1 MNISLLEPLGVS
13 DSLIEELAKPIREK
27 GHVFTYYNEKT
38 TDVEELKKRSAGQD
52 IIMIANNR
60 YPSEVVASADRLK
73 MLAVAFTGIDH
84 VGLDACRERNV
95 MVCNCAGYSNICV
108 SEQVIGMAISLMRY
122 LNTCDKTVRNGGTSA
137 GLAGTEISG
146 KTVGII
152 GCGQIGLMTARL
164 FLAFGAEVI
173 AYARHPRKEAEDI
186 GVKYVPLDE
195 LLRKSDIVSLHTPNN
210 ASTRGMIGK
219 REIGMMKK
227 SAIFINCAR
236 GPIVDNAALAE
247 ALDNDVIAGAAI
259 DVFDMEPPVPQSYP
273 LLSAKHTL
281 LTPHVAFLTKEAM
294 VRRAHIEF
302 SNVLAYLDG
311 RPENVCAL

>member
-52 IIMIANNR
+52 IVMIANNR
-60 YPSEVVASADRLK
+60 YPAEVVKSAENLK

-84 VGLDACRERNV
+84 VGLDACKQQNV
-95 MVCNCAGYSNICV
+95 MVCNCAGYSNVCV
-108 SEQVIGMAISLMRY
+108 SEQVIGMTISLMRY
-122 LNTCDKTVRNGGTSA
+122 LNTCDKVVRQGGTSA
-137 GLAGTEISG
+137 GLAGTEIAG

-164 FLAFGAEVI
+164 FLAFGARVV
-173 AYARHPRKEAEDI
+173 AYARHPRKEVEEL
-186 GVKYVPLDE
+186 GVKYVSLEE
-195 LLRKSDIVSLHTPNN
+195 LLKTSDIVSLHTPNN
-210 ASTRGMIGK
+210 ASTKGMIGK
-219 REIGMMKK
+219 KEIAMMKK
-227 SAIFINCAR
+227 SALFINCAR

-247 ALDNDVIAGAAI
+247 ALNNDEIAGAAI
-259 DVFDMEPPVPQSYP
+259 DVFDMEPPIPASYP
-273 LLSAKHTL
+273 LLSAKNTL

-302 SNVLAYLDG
+302 GNVIAYLEG
-311 RPENVCAL
+311 KPENVCAL